1 MSIMTEHKCPTDADE
16 YYCIC
21 ETCDRTTKLLILV
34 DTDQNE
40 YEHECKTCKRT
51 YQFGG

>member
-1 MSIMTEHKCPTDADE
+1 MMTEHKCPTDADE

-21 ETCDRTTKLLILV
+21 ETCD
-34 DTDQNE
+34 TDQNE
-40 YEHECKTCKRT
+40 YGIECKTCKRT

>member
-1 MSIMTEHKCPTDADE
+1 MTIEHKCPTDADE

-21 ETCDRTTKLLILV
+21 ETCD
-34 DTDQNE
+34 TDQNE
-40 YEHECKTCKRT
+40 YGIECKTCKRT

>member
-1 MSIMTEHKCPTDADE
+1 MMNEHECPTDADE
-16 YYCIC
+16 YYCVC
-21 ETCDRTTKLLILV
+21 ETC

-40 YEHECKTCKRT
+40 YELECKTCKRT

>member
-1 MSIMTEHKCPTDADE
+1 MMTEHKCPTDADE

-21 ETCDRTTKLLILV
+21 ETCD
-34 DTDQNE
+34 TDQNE
-40 YEHECKTCKRT
+40 HGIECKTCKRT

>member
-1 MSIMTEHKCPTDADE
+1 MLMMTEHKCPTDADE

-21 ETCDRTTKLLILV
+21 ETCD
-34 DTDQNE
+34 TDQNE
-40 YEHECKTCKRT
+40 HGIECKTCKRT